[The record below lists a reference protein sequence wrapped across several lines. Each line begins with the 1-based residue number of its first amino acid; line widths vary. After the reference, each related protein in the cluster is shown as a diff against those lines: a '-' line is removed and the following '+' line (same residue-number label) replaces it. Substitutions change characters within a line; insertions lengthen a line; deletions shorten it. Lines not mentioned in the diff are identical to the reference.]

1 MNDPAQLLNLPRAG
15 QVEIQVNLSAE
26 INITAVSARRK
37 VNAFLATNVG
47 NLLLAGEPALTIT
60 ERIVWR
66 VPVDVTDPINGRVG
80 RAGEVDVDIDSGELL
95 LTAAQISQ
103 LEQNALR
110 LAASSPL
117 PTDR

>member
-1 MNDPAQLLNLPRAG
+1 MSDPTELLNLPFSS
-15 QVEIQVNLSAE
+15 QVEIQVNLKST

-47 NLLLAGEPALTIT
+47 NLLLAGEPTLSIT

-66 VPVDVTDPINGRVG
+66 VPVDVTDPINGRLG
-80 RAGEVDVDIDSGELL
+80 RVGEVDVDVETGELL
-95 LTAAQISQ
+95 LSSAQISQ

-110 LAASSPL
+110 LTTSPAL
-117 PTDR
+117 STDR